1 MAMRKTLVGALALL
15 GEDAVPSNGRVDIV
29 IEGRTI
35 REIRPHGVQPPEG
48 TAIDMRGR
56 LLTAGLVNGHHHSH
70 EGYYKGRKD
79 NLPLELWMNYVRP
92 LKPIP
97 LTARE
102 VYLRTMIGALEAVHS
117 GTTTL
122 CDDTNVAPRIN
133 QEHVDAVFQAYEDIG
148 IRAYV
153 GPTLFDRPFF
163 RAVPFVDEEFPQDLL
178 AELDGTPMFSSA
190 DLLAFARRTAREHHP
205 SEKRVGYIAAPSAPQ
220 RCTEDFIKAV
230 RRMADDM
237 DLPLMMHVQETRM
250 QVVTGQLWHGST
262 MIEYLDRLGFMKPKT
277 AFIHGVWL
285 TPREIEI
292 LARTGVSVQHNPTS
306 NLKVGS
312 GLAPIRALIAGG
324 VNVSMGTD
332 GCGSIEGTDM
342 QNALYLASLLHKLR
356 GDYTSWVGA
365 SDAFRFATMGGA
377 KALGRGHELG
387 AIETDRIADI
397 TGYRLHSLPFTP
409 LNDPVHQL
417 VCAACRQDVDF
428 VMVDG
433 ETILQNGKLT
443 RVDEDKLLDEI
454 AEAHARLAPLISESE
469 QDVDGCGD
477 RENLLAAE
485 NGIAERDEAIGPE
498 NRDDRTPK
506 HKPAEERD
514 DHAPVG
520 GPDIMRNHKRQARQ
534 QAEEAGEVV
543 QGFAGEEFA

>member
-1 MAMRKTLVGALALL
+1 MPVRKTLVGGIALL
-15 GEDAVPSNGRVDIV
+15 GEQAKPSDGPVDIV
-29 IEGRTI
+29 IDGRLI
-35 REIRPHGVQPPEG
+35 REIRPSGAKTPEG
-48 TAIDMRGR
+48 TVIDMRGR
-56 LLTAGLVNGHHHSH
+56 LLTAGLINSHHHSH

-79 NLPLELWMNYVRP
+79 NMPLELWMNYVRP
-92 LKPIP
+92 LKPIE
-97 LTARE
+97 LTPRE

-133 QEHVDAVFQAYEDIG
+133 QDHVDAVFQAYEDLG

-163 RAVPFVDEEFPQDLL
+163 RAVPFVDEEFPKDLL

-190 DLLAFARRTAREHHP
+190 DLLAFARKTAREHHP
-205 SEKRVGYIAAPSAPQ
+205 KEKRVGYIAAPSAPQ
-220 RCTEDFIKAV
+220 RCTEPFIKDV
-230 RRMADDM
+230 RRMADDL
-237 DLPLMMHVQETRM
+237 DLPVMMHVQETRM

-262 MIEYLDRLGFMKPKT
+262 MVEYLDRIGFMKPKT

-332 GCGSIEGTDM
+332 GCGSIEGPDM

-356 GDYTSWVGA
+356 GDYTGWVGA
-365 SDAFRFATMGGA
+365 ADSFRFATMGGA
-377 KALGRGHELG
+377 KALGRAHELG
-387 AIETDRIADI
+387 AIVKGRIADL
-397 TGYRLHSLPFTP
+397 TGYNPHSLPFTP
-409 LNDPVHQL
+409 LNNPVNQL
-417 VCAACRQDVDF
+417 VYSAGRNEVDL

-433 ETILQNGKLT
+433 EVIEQGGKLT
-443 RVDEDKLLDEI
+443 RIDEDAIIDEI
-454 AEAHARLAPLISESE
+454 HAAHERIEPMLTASEADVEELVVPYERIYRRCQCMDIAKDTYPARFS
-469 QDVDGCGD
+469 
-477 RENLLAAE
+477 
-485 NGIAERDEAIGPE
+485 
-498 NRDDRTPK
+498 
-506 HKPAEERD
+506 H
-514 DHAPVG
+514 
-520 GPDIMRNHKRQARQ
+520 
-534 QAEEAGEVV
+534 
-543 QGFAGEEFA
+543 